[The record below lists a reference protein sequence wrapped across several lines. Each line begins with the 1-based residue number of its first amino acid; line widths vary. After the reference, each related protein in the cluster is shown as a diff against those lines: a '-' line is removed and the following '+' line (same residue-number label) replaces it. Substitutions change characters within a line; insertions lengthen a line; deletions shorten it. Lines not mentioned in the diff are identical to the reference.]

1 MTTAVPSLP
10 LWRRGALGE
19 PGFARYL
26 TAMLQGATGYWIAR
40 IAQDW
45 LLLKLTGDVSAV
57 GIAAALQFGPILIF
71 GLWGGVLADKFNVRG
86 LVAAAQLLQASGA
99 FAVGAM
105 ALAGLVEPWHVYA
118 AATVTGLSAVVE
130 QPARS
135 SMIVQLSGRHIAQ
148 GLSMNSIAFQAAGF
162 WSPPVS
168 AAIVAASG
176 PGIAFIIN
184 GLGCCITA
192 ALVFRSPTAD
202 PRPRDAGERVT
213 LRDGLRTIRET
224 TEIGWTMVLLACVS
238 LLGLAMPLVFAGMAN
253 TVFNTGI
260 PGYSLF
266 NSVMAVGCAAGSLL
280 AGRTRGKARLRH
292 LVLLLGTSSALIA
305 IGSQAPNAYVYAALV
320 IVHSVTITLFQLLSQ
335 ALVQMSVDPV
345 ARGRVMGLY
354 LLIAFGGMSV
364 SQPVVG
370 KVVDTIG
377 ARETQFVL
385 ACLMAVGTALAA
397 LAIGRF
403 TGQKVRV
410 DRRGL
415 RIQEPDVPR
424 FVRIALQDAGAA
436 IERASETVDRAEKAP
451 RRPVPMPTQADQ
463 QRQFDTSSPQT
474 PA

>member
-1 MTTAVPSLP
+1 MT
-10 LWRRGALGE
+10 
-19 PGFARYL
+19 
-26 TAMLQGATGYWIAR
+26 QGATGYWIAR

-45 LLLKLTGDVSAV
+45 LLLKLTGDVTAV
-57 GIAAALQFGPILIF
+57 GIAAALQFGPILLF

-99 FAVGAM
+99 FAVGVM
-105 ALAGLVEPWHVYA
+105 ALMDLVEPWHVYA
-118 AATVTGLSAVVE
+118 AATITGLSAVVE

-135 SMIVQLSGRHIAQ
+135 SMIVQLSGRHISQ

-162 WSPPVS
+162 WSPPMS

-184 GLGCCITA
+184 GLGCCISA
-192 ALVFRSPTAD
+192 AMLVRAPTAD
-202 PRPRDAGERVT
+202 PVAREQGDRVT

-253 TVFNTGI
+253 TVFETGI

-305 IGSQAPNAYVYAALV
+305 IGSLAPNPWVYAGLV
-320 IVHSVTITLFQLLSQ
+320 VVHSITITTFQLLSQ
-335 ALVQMSVDPV
+335 ALVQMSVDPL

-354 LLIAFGGMSV
+354 LLISFGGMSV

-370 KVVDTIG
+370 SVVDAIG
-377 ARETQFVL
+377 ARQTQLML

-403 TGQKVRV
+403 TGQKVKVGRH
-410 DRRGL
+410 GL
-415 RIQEPDVPR
+415 RIQDPDIPR
-424 FVRIALQDAGAA
+424 FVRMALRDADEAVA
-436 IERASETVDRAEKAP
+436 RAGKTVERAEKAP
-451 RRPVPMPTQADQ
+451 LRPIPMVQPTQADL
-463 QRQFDTSSPQT
+463 QRNLDPTSD
-474 PA
+474 